1 MFIPKKTSVSDR
13 SELGGRTWKIAAG
26 SAKHLLG
33 ALVIT
38 GAAHAQ
44 EAPVAEVA
52 QTEVA
57 QAPAPAAADATAQVE
72 EIIVTGSSLKRAD
85 DAALPVTIVSK
96 EEMDLR
102 DAGTPV
108 DLLTSLPAVTGV
120 PLNESTQGGAGA
132 RGDVAGVA
140 MRGLGTGSTLLLLN
154 GRRMAAH
161 GIASGTNM
169 TVNANTMPAR
179 GLERVDVLRDGASSI
194 YGSDAVAGVVN
205 FIVDNKYVGN
215 DIEAQIGLTEI
226 GSGADRRITLT
237 HGDYYFDDKLH
248 WITTLDFYDR
258 DPLESSDVGGDSNK
272 VSKAPY
278 GFYSTTGPFFDRN
291 ASSQYP
297 RFTIAGTSGTRYLV
311 PNAEGL
317 ATVSTTAPSR
327 TDPVQSQAYF
337 DMNEGYSLP
346 STTRY
351 NWFNQVDYKLNDK
364 VTLFGE
370 GLLYYSKS
378 TMERPPVAY
387 SSTADMPIVISKNNK
402 FNPFGQDVTLTNY
415 RFVDN
420 GNERAEIETMAYR
433 VVAGARGNFTDTWNW
448 ETAATYSRNGT
459 HDVSQNAIR
468 ESAMQAAIANE
479 LYNPFGYLFS
489 GTGTSAQPSSVY
501 VNDPAVIDTFS
512 QKFRQTGRDILSTID
527 ARVTGELFDTWA
539 GPVQVAAGGEYR
551 YEDYALYRP
560 QYHGMNYEGNDLGLK
575 ATDNDFVQASPV
587 DNIFDTRAV
596 SAGFVE
602 TIIPLA
608 APENELFG
616 LYSLSVGASLRYEHY
631 DDFGSTTNPKFTLDW
646 RPIRDVM
653 VRGSYNEGFRAPNLA
668 MMNYQRT
675 TTTSYPDPYLANTG
689 ISGAESSPRLATSG
703 ALGELGPETS
713 KGMTAG
719 VVVDIPWV
727 QGLRFSV
734 DYFKI
739 EMDNVIATPNADQ
752 LRNNDA
758 VLLRAATQA
767 ALAAGQSIDQ
777 IDLGSGTDS
786 YQGNPNIVRAEVTA
800 ADRAAFEAYN
810 NGKAPAD
817 QLATVGALTNVNT
830 PFTNADKQTVVGY
843 DFNITYNMP
852 AFDWGKV
859 SFSTDWTYL
868 DKFTQT
874 GGLTGVSSVLLGADG
889 NTRLRGSAAL
899 TWSYETWA
907 AGLSAYYIGE
917 YADTGAVF
925 APTTGDTYVP
935 HYYVKTVG
943 GVNYWKVDDNLTFN
957 AFVSKTLV
965 SESKIFDGLNVRL
978 GVKNLFNE
986 APPLTPDVAGYD
998 AEVYNSIAVG
1008 RTWTLRLNKSF

>member
-1 MFIPKKTSVSDR
+1 M
-13 SELGGRTWKIAAG
+13 
-26 SAKHLLG
+26 
-33 ALVIT
+33 IT

-44 EAPVAEVA
+44 EAPVAEPA
-52 QTEVA
+52 LEVA
-57 QAPAPAAADATAQVE
+57 QASMPAAADATAQVE
-72 EIIVTGSSLKRAD
+72 EIIVTGSSLKRTD
-85 DAALPVTIVSK
+85 DAALPVTVVSK

-215 DIEAQIGLTEI
+215 DIEAQIGVTEI

-237 HGDYYFDDKLH
+237 HGDYYFDEKLH

-258 DPLESSDVGGDSNK
+258 DPLESSDIGGDSNK
-272 VSKAPY
+272 ISKAPY
-278 GFYSTTGPFFDRN
+278 GFNSATGPFFDRN

-297 RFTIAGTSGTRYLV
+297 IFTIAGTGGGRRYLV
-311 PNAEGL
+311 PT
-317 ATVSTTAPSR
+317 ATGAIVRATPAPSR
-327 TDPVQSQAYF
+327 TDAIEGQAYF
-337 DMNEGYSLP
+337 DMNAGYSLP

-387 SSTADMPIVISKNNK
+387 SSTADRPIVIEADNK
-402 FNPFGQDVTLTNY
+402 FNPFGQRVTLNNY

-433 VVAGARGNFTDTWNW
+433 IVAGARGNITDSWNW
-448 ETAATYSRNGT
+448 ESAATYSRNGT
-459 HDVSQNAIR
+459 HDISQNAIR
-468 ESAMQAAIANE
+468 ESAMQAAIANG
-479 LYNPFGYLFS
+479 LYNPFGYNFS
-489 GTGTSAQPSSVY
+489 GTGLNATPTTVY
-501 VNDPAVIDTFS
+501 LNDPAVIDSFS
-512 QKFRQTGRDILSTID
+512 QKFRQTGRDILTTVD

-539 GPVQVAAGGEYR
+539 GAVQVAAGGEYR

-560 QYHGMNYEGNDLGLK
+560 QYHGMNYAGNDLGL
-575 ATDNDFVQASPV
+575 AAGDNDFVQASPV
-587 DNIFDTRAV
+587 DNIFDNRTV

-616 LYSLSVGASLRYEHY
+616 LYSLSLGASLRYEHY

-646 RPIRDVM
+646 RPVREVM
-653 VRGSYNEGFRAPNLA
+653 IRGSYNEGFRAPNLA

-675 TTTSYPDPYLANTG
+675 TTTSYPDPYLTGTG
-689 ISGAESSPRLATSG
+689 IAGADSSPRLATSG

-719 VVVDIPWV
+719 IVVDIPWV
-727 QGLRFSV
+727 DGLRFSV

-767 ALAAGQSIDQ
+767 ALAAGQSVDQ
-777 IDLGSGTDS
+777 IDLGSGTDG
-786 YQGNPNIVRAEVTA
+786 YAGNPNIIRAAVTD
-800 ADRAAFEAYN
+800 ADRAAFAAYN
-810 NGKAPAD
+810 NGKAQAE

-830 PFTNADKQTVVGY
+830 PFTNADKQTVAGY

-859 SFSTDWTYL
+859 TFSTDWTYL

-899 TWSYETWA
+899 SWSYETWA

-917 YADTGAVF
+917 YADTAAVF
-925 APTTGDTYVP
+925 TPDSTWDGNLP
-935 HYYVKTVG
+935 SYVKTVG
-943 GVNYWKVDDNLTFN
+943 GTNYWKTKDNLTFN
-957 AFVSKTLV
+957 AFVAKTLV
-965 SESKIFDGLNVRL
+965 SDSKIFDGMSVRL

-986 APPLTPDVAGYD
+986 EPPLSPDVAGYD

-1008 RTWTLRLNKSF
+1008 RTWTLRLSKSF

>member
-1 MFIPKKTSVSDR
+1 MFIPKKTTVSDR
-13 SELGGRTWKIAAG
+13 SELGGRTWKVAAG

-44 EAPVAEVA
+44 EAPV
-52 QTEVA
+52 TEVA
-57 QAPAPAAADATAQVE
+57 QAAAPAGSTAVEVE
-72 EIIVTGSSLKRAD
+72 EIIVTGSSLKRED
-85 DAALPVTIVSK
+85 DAALPVTVVSK

-154 GRRMAAH
+154 GRRIAAH

-205 FIVDNKYVGN
+205 FIVDNKFVGN
-215 DIEAQIGLTEI
+215 DIEAQVGITEI

-237 HGDYYFDDKLH
+237 HGGYYFDEKLH
-248 WITTLDFYDR
+248 WITTLDAYDR

-272 VSKAPY
+272 LSKAPY
-278 GFYSTTGPFFDRN
+278 GFDSTSGPFFDRN
-291 ASSQYP
+291 VSSQYP
-297 RFTIAGTSGTRYLV
+297 RFTIAGVSGTRYMV
-311 PNAEGL
+311 P
-317 ATVSTTAPSR
+317 TADGAIVRNTQPDR
-327 TDPVQSQAYF
+327 TDPIEGQAYF

-346 STTRY
+346 STTRF
-351 NWFNQVDYKLNDK
+351 NWFNQVDYKLNDS

-370 GLLYYSKS
+370 GLLYYAKS

-387 SSTADMPIVISKNNK
+387 SSTADIPIVISASNPN
-402 FNPFGQDVTLTNY
+402 NPFGSDVTLLNY

-420 GNERAEIETMAYR
+420 GNERAEVETMAYR
-433 VVAGARGNFTDTWNW
+433 LVAGARGNFSDAWNW

-459 HDVSQNAIR
+459 HDISQNAIR
-468 ESAMQAAIANE
+468 ESAMRAAIASGA
-479 LYNPFGYLFS
+479 YNPFGYTFS
-489 GTGTSAQPSSVY
+489 GTGAGAQPAALDP
-501 VNDPAVIDTFS
+501 NDQDVIDTFS
-512 QKFRQTGRDILSTID
+512 QHFRQTGRDILTTVD

-539 GPVQVAAGGEYR
+539 GAVQVAAGGEYR
-551 YEDYALYRP
+551 FEDYALYRP
-560 QYHGMNYEGNDLGLK
+560 QFHGMNYENDAGL
-575 ATDNDFVQASPV
+575 DPENNDFVQASPV
-587 DNIFDTRAV
+587 DNIFDDRTV
-596 SAGFVE
+596 TAGFLE

-608 APENELFG
+608 APENELLG
-616 LYSLSVGASLRYEHY
+616 LYSLSIGASLRYEHY
-631 DDFGSTTNPKFTLDW
+631 DDFGSTTNPKFTMDW
-646 RPIRDVM
+646 RPIREVM
-653 VRGSYNEGFRAPNLA
+653 IRGSYNEGFRAPNLA
-668 MMNYQRT
+668 MMNYSRET
-675 TTTSYPDPYLANTG
+675 VASYADPYRQGL
-689 ISGAESSPRLATSG
+689 SGGESSPRLQTSG

-713 KGMTAG
+713 KGVTAG
-719 VVVDIPWV
+719 IVVDIPWV
-727 QGLRFSV
+727 EGLRFSV
-734 DYFKI
+734 DYFQIK
-739 EMDNVIATPNADQ
+739 MDNVIATPNASQ
-752 LRNNDA
+752 IRNDDA
-758 VLLRAATQA
+758 ALLRAATAA

-786 YQGNPNIVRAEVTA
+786 YAGNPNVVRAAVTD
-800 ADRAAFEAYN
+800 ADREAFAAYN
-810 NGKAPAD
+810 SNPANANN
-817 QLATVGALTNVNT
+817 QLATVGALINTLT
-830 PFTNADKQTVVGY
+830 PFANADKQEVAGY

-874 GGLTGVSSVLLGADG
+874 GGLSGVSSVLLGADG

-899 TWSYETWA
+899 SWSYETWA
-907 AGLSAYYIGE
+907 AGLSAYYIGD
-917 YADTGAVF
+917 YADTSAVF
-925 APTTGDTYVP
+925 APTAGDTSVP
-935 HYYVKTVG
+935 NYVKTVG
-943 GVNYWKVDDNLTFN
+943 GVKYWKVDDNITFN

-965 SESKIFDGLNVRL
+965 SESKLFDGMTVRV
-978 GVKNLFNE
+978 GVKNLLNE
-986 APPLTPDVAGYD
+986 EPPLSPDIAGYD
-998 AEVYNSIAVG
+998 AEVYNSIAMG